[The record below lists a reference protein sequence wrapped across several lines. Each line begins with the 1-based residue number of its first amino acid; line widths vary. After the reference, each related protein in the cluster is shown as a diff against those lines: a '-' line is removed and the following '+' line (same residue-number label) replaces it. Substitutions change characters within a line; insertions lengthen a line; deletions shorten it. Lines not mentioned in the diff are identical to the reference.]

1 MLAEGPA
8 GKGSSSTAFARGLVG
23 PKSLANSRE
32 ERDHFN
38 NILISRVFLFLIYIY
53 IVALEAKGNIVNIP

>member
-32 ERDHFN
+32 ERDHLK
-38 NILISRVFLFLIYIY
+38 NIKSISFCFSVL
-53 IVALEAKGNIVNIP
+53 VALEAKGNIVNIP